1 MFDNDG
7 FTPRGVTGHIV
18 FVIVGLIT
26 VGILIGVVLNL
37 VYEVNVESE
46 NGPGVGIPMHMASDA
61 TNTWLTVTQTDDGLA
76 LSGSYN
82 GMVDISSGIILLAN
96 NQAVY
101 VSEGELHYYNG
112 LTDSVITDFT
122 AHIGNGRFN
131 DISFEWLYY
140 PHPDGLYRAY
150 DGSVDYEVNDS
161 VAGIGSSN
169 GNVIISM
176 NDTVDSN
183 NSGNDVFVYIDR
195 SEEGIEGIYYRWE

>member
-1 MFDNDG
+1 MFDNEG

-37 VYEVNVESE
+37 VYEVEVESE
-46 NGPGVGIPMHMASDA
+46 NGPGVGIPMHRASDN
-61 TNTWLTVTQTDDGLA
+61 TNTWLNITQTEDGVA
-76 LSGSYN
+76 LSGSYS
-82 GMVDISSGIILLAN
+82 GTVDISDGIILLAN

-112 LTDSVITDFT
+112 LTDSIITDFT
-122 AHIGNGRFN
+122 AHIGNGKFN
-131 DISFEWLYY
+131 NIPFEWLYY
-140 PHPDGLYRAY
+140 PDSDGPYRAY
-150 DGSVDYEVNDS
+150 DGSVAYEVDDR

-183 NSGNDVFVYIDR
+183 NSGRDVFVYIDR